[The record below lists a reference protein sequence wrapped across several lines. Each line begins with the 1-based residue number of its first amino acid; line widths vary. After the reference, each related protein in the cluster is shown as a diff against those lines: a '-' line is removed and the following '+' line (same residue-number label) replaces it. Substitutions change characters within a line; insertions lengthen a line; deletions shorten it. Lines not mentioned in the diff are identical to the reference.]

1 MYGHAIII
9 DKNSNYFEET
19 GVIISKDESEE
30 EYVIR
35 FAEDEQ
41 EQFNSQQFMKI
52 SEPVET

>member
-19 GVIISKDESEE
+19 GVIISTDESED

-35 FAEDEQ
+35 FAENETAC
-41 EQFNSQQFMKI
+41 FANKQFMKI
-52 SEPVET
+52 SETVET